1 MRGGRFPDAESD
13 VVTRLLVLG
22 VAAWFAWTLVAGLL
36 QPAPTIR
43 GKDPVHYEPTEY
55 HGWRAPED
63 ADGVFTLHD
72 RTTGRVAAQY
82 PVADGVLHEA
92 PGQRDAFP
100 FTGTYTPSEYLGR
113 WRFDAGGWAAV
124 TAAGGP
130 GLNAEAGI
138 RVSPC
143 RLLYG
148 ALAPDVVISD
158 RTAGVGIS
166 LFPPT
171 RWVGRPW
178 DHVGVGA
185 WYLVP
190 LDSGRP
196 GGALGLSLTITR

>member
-1 MRGGRFPDAESD
+1 M
-13 VVTRLLVLG
+13 TRYLVLG

-36 QPAPTIR
+36 QPAPTIK

-55 HGWRAPED
+55 HLWRAPDD
-63 ADGVFTLHD
+63 ADGRFSLHD
-72 RTTGRVAAQY
+72 RATGKLAAEF
-82 PVADGVLHEA
+82 PVADGVLHED
-92 PGQRDAFP
+92 PKQRDAFP
-100 FTGTYTPSEYLGR
+100 WITTYTPSEYVGR
-113 WRFDAGGWAAV
+113 WRPDAGGWAAV
-124 TAAGGP
+124 TAAGRS
-130 GLNAEAGI
+130 GLNTEAGV

-143 RLLYG
+143 RLFYG
-148 ALAPDVVISD
+148 SLAPDVVLSD

-171 RWVGRPW
+171 RWVGQPW

-190 LDSGRP
+190 LGSGRP